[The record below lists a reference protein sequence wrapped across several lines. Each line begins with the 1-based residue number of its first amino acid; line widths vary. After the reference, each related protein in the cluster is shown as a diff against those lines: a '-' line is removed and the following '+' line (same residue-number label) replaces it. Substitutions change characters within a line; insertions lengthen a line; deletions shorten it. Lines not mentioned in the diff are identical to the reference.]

1 MPVDDEG
8 HHHERRHDERRHDA
22 PLADVIP
29 PPPRSSRGR
38 ARMVAVV
45 AAVVVAVAVA
55 AVALGVATQRSGAVE
70 RARPSCGPSSAK
82 LTVQGTGQATG
93 PPDLLNVVVQVS
105 ASGPSATTALA
116 NDNTLAGAVVNA
128 YKAGGVADKD
138 IQTANLTLQP
148 QYIYPKGVP
157 TVTGYQ
163 VSNTITATLHDIS
176 SSGGMID
183 AVVAAGG
190 NAVQIQSIG
199 FSASHPSLVGAKARA
214 RATAQAVAHAKAL
227 AQGAGN
233 VLGPVCSITDQPAL
247 SINEQATDNLAY
259 AASGTAAVPVEAGS
273 QTQSAQVTLVYA
285 LVPSPVHRSGH

>member
-1 MPVDDEG
+1 MPVDHEG
-8 HHHERRHDERRHDA
+8 HYDEPQHDEPHHDA
-22 PLADVIP
+22 VAP
-29 PPPRSSRGR
+29 PPKNSRGR
-38 ARMVAVV
+38 ARMGAVV

-70 RARPSCGPSSAK
+70 RARSTCGPTSAK

-93 PPDLLNVVVQVS
+93 TPDLLNVVVQVA

-128 YKAGGVADKD
+128 YKAGSVADKD
-138 IQTANLTLQP
+138 IQTANLTLQA

-157 TVTGYQ
+157 TVSGYQ

-176 SSGGMID
+176 SSGGVID

-199 FSASHPSLVGAKARA
+199 FSATDPSVVGAQARA

-227 AQGAGN
+227 ARGAGN
-233 VLGPVCSITDQPAL
+233 ALGPVCSITDQPAL
-247 SINEQATDNLAY
+247 SLNEQATDNLAY
-259 AASGTAAVPVEAGS
+259 TASGTAAAPIEAGS

-285 LVPSPVHRSGH
+285 LVPAPLHRTGH